1 MGIKSFI
8 EIISIFKNTK
18 YGLIICIN
26 EEKVP
31 KNKAQ
36 MEKIN
41 GMTND
46 CSVFG
51 NAYTYINEDNNDLK
65 IDSKNI

>member
-1 MGIKSFI
+1 
-8 EIISIFKNTK
+8 
-18 YGLIICIN
+18 
-26 EEKVP
+26 
-31 KNKAQ
+31 

-46 CSVFG
+46 CGVFG
-51 NAYTYINEDNNDLK
+51 NAYTYINEDNDDLK